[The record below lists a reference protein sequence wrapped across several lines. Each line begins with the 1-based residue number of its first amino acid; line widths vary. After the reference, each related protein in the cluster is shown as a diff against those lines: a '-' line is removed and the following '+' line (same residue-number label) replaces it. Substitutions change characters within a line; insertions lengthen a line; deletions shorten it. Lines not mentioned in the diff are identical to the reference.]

1 MVLHSDEDTYLQFC
15 KKLHEQ
21 DSGSLVLN
29 TEIGRENPEKN
40 QDMKIMCEYQMTFL
54 CKVLWLSL
62 YCLSIDL
69 LEVMVLVY

>member
-29 TEIGRENPEKN
+29 TEIGRENPEEKN
-40 QDMKIMCEYQMTFL
+40 QDMKIMWEYQTTF
-54 CKVLWLSL
+54 CVKCYGSAPTA
-62 YCLSIDL
+62 
-69 LEVMVLVY
+69 

>member
-29 TEIGRENPEKN
+29 TEIGRENPEKI
-40 QDMKIMCEYQMTFL
+40 KI
-54 CKVLWLSL
+54 
-62 YCLSIDL
+62 
-69 LEVMVLVY
+69 